1 MMIIVKGVVKLH
13 FVVVVVVVVVIVIV
27 IVIVIVLHFSC
38 WAMLGYVYS
47 NTIHQSQYITAS

>member
-27 IVIVIVLHFSC
+27 IVLHFGC

>member
-13 FVVVVVVVVVIVIV
+13 FVVVVV

>member
-13 FVVVVVVVVVIVIV
+13 FVVVVVV

>member
-13 FVVVVVVVVVIVIV
+13 FVVVVVIV